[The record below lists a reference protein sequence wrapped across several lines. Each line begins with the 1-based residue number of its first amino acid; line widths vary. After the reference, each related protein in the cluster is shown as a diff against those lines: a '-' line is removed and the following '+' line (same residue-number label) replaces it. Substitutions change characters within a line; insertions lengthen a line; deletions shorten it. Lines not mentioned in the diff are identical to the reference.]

1 MNLIRSLLF
10 YLVFYAGTLV
20 LLVLVPFQGRHGMR
34 RVAGAWSGVHR
45 WALRHIL
52 RIRVICE
59 GAPIDRPA
67 LYAMRH
73 ESFFEAID
81 SAKLFDAPVVFAK
94 QELLEIPVWG
104 GAATKYGIIPVARA
118 DGAKALRDLM
128 RAAKEAKAEGRPFLI
143 FPEGTRTPP
152 KCKLGKLQRGAAN
165 IAIETQADL
174 IPVVVHCNHD
184 TLKKGVPW
192 YRIPPSKIQ
201 FRLEVDPPILFND
214 IHDPGLPRAKQS
226 RALTRFI
233 KEYILSRLKHDFA
246 GNRT

>member
-34 RVAGAWSGVHR
+34 RVAGAWSGGHR

-143 FPEGTRTPP
+143 FPEGTRTPHGVEGDIVSGFAGLY
-152 KCKLGKLQRGAAN
+152 KLLDLPVVPVAVNSGPLYRSFVKRPGQITYRFGAAV
-165 IAIETQADL
+165 E
-174 IPVVVHCNHD
+174 
-184 TLKKGVPW
+184 
-192 YRIPPSKIQ
+192 
-201 FRLEVDPPILFND
+201 
-214 IHDPGLPRAKQS
+214 PGLPRAEVEA
-226 RALTRFI
+226 RVREAINAL
-233 KEYILSRLKHDFA
+233 
-246 GNRT
+246 NR